1 MADRSEYFYGLFN
14 NPKYRPIFISLIIL
28 TIVLV
33 SILFVN
39 YQFAKRS
46 TIATEQIDLIG
57 NISDNTLFIAIGTQ
71 QLDKLMQSNP
81 EEGKKALERLKAQ
94 AQEINGYMAELKT
107 YKQQEQAMINFAEL
121 WKTYDNK
128 INTLTPTSSPE
139 SFAELASYAYHQQAP
154 IWNLM
159 NESYDIYLNK
169 NLELANYTRYMQIS
183 TFVALLA
190 FLTLFIG
197 YALRRMRDSDIL
209 VETVQKETDDI
220 MKTVNEGLFLID
232 KDLIISEQYSAKL
245 EEVLHQTDI
254 AGRNLYDLLK
264 GIISQKDMETTKL
277 FIDQLYNAW
286 VVEDLIQDLNPL
298 KQVLMSYVDADGMSD
313 TKFLDF
319 NFLRV
324 LDKEQKTIEKVF
336 VSVIDV
342 TKEVRLQL
350 QMQKDREQHDR
361 QLEMIGYLLTV
372 NKAQLVRFIQETKQR
387 ITRMNDVLRQ
397 DKDTLHDKVK
407 QLFREVHSLKGD
419 ASAIKLSAIVTIANN
434 QENQLKR
441 LSEHTDLKG
450 NDFLG
455 FTIGLNELMDMIKF
469 IEDLSIQLNIQ
480 ESNHSISK
488 SEPATKPV
496 MMISPNTKSGETN
509 SSEQHIVKN
518 TYDWQ
523 SYFNNYAQDIANR
536 QSKKVNVAVVGFDD
550 LDIDNPKAHLYK
562 DIATQ
567 FLKNAIVHGIERP
580 ADRLAKGKDDI
591 GQIILS
597 IEKVDDNH
605 ERISV
610 QDDGQGINWQKIRQK
625 AIDMG
630 QITQEQATQLQARD
644 LVKLLLSSGL
654 STAETQDEDAG
665 RGVGM
670 DIVRQLAVEGKGKL
684 GINSQPNQFT
694 QMTVTFPIERF

>member
-14 NPKYRPIFISLIIL
+14 NPKYRPIFVSLIIL
-28 TIVLV
+28 TIVLA
-33 SILFVN
+33 SILFAN
-39 YQFAKRS
+39 YQFAKRA
-46 TIATEQIDLIG
+46 TIATEQMDLIG
-57 NISDNTLFIAIGTQ
+57 NISDNTLLIATGTQ

-81 EEGKKALERLKAQ
+81 EEGKKVLEGLKAQ
-94 AQEINGYMAELKT
+94 AQEINDYMAELKI
-107 YKQQEQAMINFAEL
+107 YKQQEQAMIKFAEL

-139 SFAELASYAYHQQAP
+139 SFAELASYAYRQQAL
-154 IWNLM
+154 IWELM
-159 NESYDIYLNK
+159 NESYDVYLNK

-197 YALRRMRDSDIL
+197 YALRRMHDSDIL
-209 VETVQKETDDI
+209 VETAQKETDDI
-220 MKTVNEGLFLID
+220 MRTVNEGLFLID

-245 EEVLHQTDI
+245 EEVLHQTHI
-254 AGRNLYDLLK
+254 AGRNLYDLLQ

-277 FIDQLYNAW
+277 FIEQLYNAW

-298 KQVLMSYVDADGMSD
+298 KQVLMSYVDAEGMSD

-336 VSVIDV
+336 VSVVDV

-361 QLEMIGYLLTV
+361 QIEMISSLLSV
-372 NKAQLVRFIQETKQR
+372 NKAQLGRFIQETKHR

-397 DKDTLHDKVK
+397 DKDNLHDKVK

-419 ASAIKLSAIVTIANN
+419 ASAIKLSSVVAIANN
-434 QENQLKR
+434 QENHLKR
-441 LSEHTDLKG
+441 LSEYTDLKG

-455 FTIGLNELMDMIKF
+455 FTIGLNELMDMMKF
-469 IEDLSIQLNIQ
+469 IEDLSIQLNFQ
-480 ESNHSISK
+480 GENHSTPK
-488 SEPATKPV
+488 SEPTTKPV
-496 MMISPNTKSGETN
+496 MMISPNIQTSREPTIAK
-509 SSEQHIVKN
+509 QPIAKN
-518 TYDWQ
+518 TYNWQ
-523 SYFNNYAQDIANR
+523 DYFSNYAHDIANR
-536 QSKKVNVAVVGFDD
+536 QSKKVNVVVVGFEGLDPDD
-550 LDIDNPKAHLYK
+550 HKAHLYK

-580 ADRLAKGKDDI
+580 ADRLAKGKNEI

-597 IEKVDDNH
+597 IEKTGNDH
-605 ERISV
+605 EKLSIH
-610 QDDGQGINWQKIRQK
+610 DDGQGINWQKIRQK

-630 QITQEQATQLQARD
+630 QITQEQAKQLQARD
-644 LVKLLLSSGL
+644 LVRLLLSSGL

-684 GINSQPNQFT
+684 GINSQPNLFT
-694 QMTVTFPIERF
+694 QMNVTFPVS